1 MKALETLKLTQRR
14 MEIIKELGLN
24 ETEDVLRYYPVKYEE
39 YNLMKYD
46 DFKVGERVVFKGEI
60 LTTPSTYRYNS
71 RQSITRFRVLVDD
84 EELYLSIFN
93 RPWAKTLKINDVIIV
108 VGKYDGNNRVTV
120 LNYFDEKREDMLGIV
135 PIYALKEGISQND
148 IKKIVDYVLNK
159 VNEELVD
166 DIPLYLKEKYQLL
179 SFKEAIYEIH
189 HPSSKDMLRKAITR
203 FKYEE
208 FLKFYLAI
216 NILNN
221 NHLNKYKEAK
231 IFDMHKIDALIAS
244 LEFELTDDQ
253 RDAIKDILNDLKQ
266 KRLMYR
272 LLQGDVGSGKTVVAL
287 IALYANYLSAYQGAL
302 MAPTEIL
309 AKQHYE
315 YFKIML
321 EPLGV
326 KVALLT
332 GSSKDKKDIK
342 EALENHEI
350 DIIIGTHALFS
361 DDIEM
366 PNLGL
371 VITDE
376 QQRFGV
382 KQRRK
387 LKSKGDSADFLLMS
401 ATPIPRTLAS
411 AIYGDMDISSIKT
424 MPKNRKGCDTYIVGK
439 NSIVSIMDDIKTIL
453 KQGRQVYMITAA
465 IDANE
470 NYGAKDA
477 ITLYNSLIDVFKPY
491 KLGLLH
497 GKMSSDEKRNVMEAF
512 EDNRIQI
519 LISTTVVEVGV
530 NVKNATCMIV
540 YDAERFGMSQL
551 HQLRGRVQR
560 SSYRGSFYLLSDTKE
575 LEAKKRFE
583 ILESTN
589 DGFKI
594 AEEDLK
600 LRGPG
605 DILGTRQ
612 SGIANFILG
621 DIINDT
627 KIITAAKEDAKII
640 LDNLNDEAN
649 QMIYRL
655 VYEIANKNYID

>member
-1 MKALETLKLTQRR
+1 
-14 MEIIKELGLN
+14 
-24 ETEDVLRYYPVKYEE
+24 
-39 YNLMKYD
+39 
-46 DFKVGERVVFKGEI
+46 
-60 LTTPSTYRYNS
+60 
-71 RQSITRFRVLVDD
+71 
-84 EELYLSIFN
+84 
-93 RPWAKTLKINDVIIV
+93 
-108 VGKYDGNNRVTV
+108 
-120 LNYFDEKREDMLGIV
+120 
-135 PIYALKEGISQND
+135 
-148 IKKIVDYVLNK
+148 
-159 VNEELVD
+159 
-166 DIPLYLKEKYQLL
+166 
-179 SFKEAIYEIH
+179 
-189 HPSSKDMLRKAITR
+189 
-203 FKYEE
+203 
-208 FLKFYLAI
+208 
-216 NILNN
+216 
-221 NHLNKYKEAK
+221 
-231 IFDMHKIDALIAS
+231 
-244 LEFELTDDQ
+244 
-253 RDAIKDILNDLKQ
+253 
-266 KRLMYR
+266 
-272 LLQGDVGSGKTVVAL
+272 
-287 IALYANYLSAYQGAL
+287 
-302 MAPTEIL
+302 
-309 AKQHYE
+309 
-315 YFKIML
+315 
-321 EPLGV
+321 
-326 KVALLT
+326 
-332 GSSKDKKDIK
+332 
-342 EALENHEI
+342 
-350 DIIIGTHALFS
+350 
-361 DDIEM
+361 
-366 PNLGL
+366 
-371 VITDE
+371 
-376 QQRFGV
+376 
-382 KQRRK
+382 
-387 LKSKGDSADFLLMS
+387 
-401 ATPIPRTLAS
+401 
-411 AIYGDMDISSIKT
+411 
-424 MPKNRKGCDTYIVGK
+424 
-439 NSIVSIMDDIKTIL
+439 MDDIKTIL